1 MGRFV
6 EGADRDQAS
15 FLPARLED
23 YVSPDNAVRVI
34 DAFVDEL
41 DLTDLGFA
49 RVQPAATGRP
59 GYAPGTMLKL
69 YVYGYLHQL
78 TSSRKLEREAGRNI
92 EVMWL
97 TGKLVPDFKTIADFR
112 HDNPGAIQIACQ
124 RFVAICRA
132 LGLVGGSM
140 VAIDGSRLR
149 AVNTHE
155 KNYTKGKLA
164 RRKAHVEESIARY
177 LAELEEA
184 DSAEIGPA
192 TPRIDRLTERLTAL
206 RGRLGEL
213 EEIGRQLEAA
223 PDGQISL
230 TDPDARAMA
239 TGSDHRGVVGYNVQA
254 AVDTKHH
261 IVVANEVTNRGHDRS
276 HLLEMAK
283 AAQAEVGGSQMIALA
298 DRGYYEGEQIR
309 SCAEAGIVPMVP
321 KPDTSPAQARG
332 YWGKAMFVYE
342 PETNTYRC
350 PAGQHLQKHHSTVEA
365 GKLISVYYNQK
376 ACGDCASRP
385 LCTAGKEKRIRRWE
399 HEAVLDEME
408 RRFEVMPDAMANR
421 RSTVE
426 HVVGTIKGRMR
437 ATHFRTRGLKN
448 VATETS
454 LTILAYNIKRAIAVA
469 GVASTLKAIAG

>member
-6 EGADRDQAS
+6 EAADRHQSS
-15 FLPARLED
+15 FLPACLED
-23 YVSPDNAVRVI
+23 YVDADNPVRII

-41 DLTDLGFA
+41 DLAELGFA
-49 RVQPAATGRP
+49 RVQPASTGRP

-92 EVMWL
+92 ELMWL
-97 TGKLVPDFKTIADFR
+97 TGKLAPDFKTIADFR
-112 HDNPGAIQIACQ
+112 HDNASAIQIACQ

-164 RRKAHVEESIARY
+164 RRKGHVEESIARY
-177 LAELEEA
+177 LAELEDA
-184 DSAEIGPA
+184 DCIDTGPA
-192 TPRIDRLTERLTAL
+192 TPRIEHLTERLASL

-213 EEIGRQLEAA
+213 EEIGRQLEAS
-223 PDGQISL
+223 PDQQVSL

-254 AVDTKHH
+254 AVDTEHH
-261 IVVANEVTNRGHDRS
+261 IVVATKVTNRGHDRS

-283 AAQAEVGGSQMIALA
+283 AAKAEIGASEMIAIA

-309 SCAEAGIVPMVP
+309 ACAEAGIVPIVP
-321 KPDTSPAQARG
+321 KPNTSPAQARG
-332 YWGKAMFVYE
+332 FWDKGMFVHE
-342 PETNTYRC
+342 AETDTYRC
-350 PAGQHLQKHHSTVEA
+350 PAGAQLQKRFARVEG
-365 GKLISVYYNQK
+365 GKLIGVYFNQK
-376 ACGDCASRP
+376 ACSACASRP

-399 HEAVLDEME
+399 HEAVLDAME
-408 RRFEVMPDAMANR
+408 RKLQAMPEAMAVR
-421 RSTVE
+421 RCTVE
-426 HVVGTIKGRMR
+426 HVFGTIKGWMG

-448 VATETS
+448 VATEAS
-454 LTILAYNIKRAIAVA
+454 LAILAYNIKRAIAVA
-469 GVASTLKAIAG
+469 GVASTLKAITG

>member
-23 YVSPDNAVRVI
+23 YVAPDNPVRVI

-41 DLTDLGFA
+41 DLAELGFA

-78 TSSRKLEREAGRNI
+78 TSSRKLEREAGRNV
-92 EVMWL
+92 ELMWL
-97 TGKLVPDFKTIADFR
+97 VGKLVPDFKTIADFR

-124 RFVAICRA
+124 RFVNICRA
-132 LGLVGGSM
+132 LGLVGGGM

-177 LAELEEA
+177 LAELEES
-184 DSAEIGPA
+184 DSAEAGPA
-192 TPRIDRLTERLTAL
+192 TPRIEHLTERLAAL

-261 IVVANEVTNRGHDRS
+261 IVIANAVTNCGHDRS

-283 AAQAEVGGSQMIALA
+283 TAQAQANVSGMIALA

-309 SCAEAGIVPMVP
+309 SCADAGIIPMVP

-332 YWGKAMFVYE
+332 FWGKAMFVYE
-342 PETNTYRC
+342 PEADTYRC
-350 PAGQHLQKHHSTVEA
+350 PAGQHLQKHHATVEA
-365 GKLISVYYNQK
+365 GKLIKVYYNQK
-376 ACGDCASRP
+376 ACGACASRP

-408 RRFEVMPDAMANR
+408 RRFEAMPDAMAIR
-421 RSTVE
+421 RCTVE
-426 HVVGTIKGRMR
+426 HVFGTIKGWMG

-448 VATETS
+448 VATEAS

-469 GVASTLKAIAG
+469 GVASTLKAVKG

>member
-6 EGADRDQAS
+6 EAADRHQAS
-15 FLPARLED
+15 FLPACLED
-23 YVSPDNAVRVI
+23 YVDPDNPVRVI

-41 DLTDLGFA
+41 DLAELGFA

-92 EVMWL
+92 ELMWL
-97 TGKLVPDFKTIADFR
+97 VGKLVPDFKTIADFR
-112 HDNPGAIQIACQ
+112 RDNAGAIQVACQ
-124 RFVAICRA
+124 RFVAVCRA
-132 LGLVGGSM
+132 LGLVSGSV

-155 KNYTKGKLA
+155 KNYTLGKLA
-164 RRKAHVEESIARY
+164 RRKARVEESIARY
-177 LAELEEA
+177 LVELEEA
-184 DSAEIGPA
+184 DRAETGPA
-192 TPRIDRLTERLTAL
+192 TPRIEHLAERLASL

-213 EEIGRQLEAA
+213 EAIGRRLEAS
-223 PDGQISL
+223 PDGQLSL

-261 IVVANEVTNRGHDRS
+261 IVVANAVTNRGHDRS

-283 AAQAEVGGSQMIALA
+283 AAHGEVGTAKMIALA

-309 SCAEAGIVPMVP
+309 ACARAGIVPMVP
-321 KPDTSPAQARG
+321 KPNTSPAQARG
-332 YWGKAMFVYE
+332 FWDKAMFVHE
-342 PETNTYRC
+342 PETDTYRC
-350 PAGQHLQKHHSTVEA
+350 PTGQELQKRFARVEG
-365 GKLISVYYNQK
+365 GKLISVYFNQK
-376 ACGDCASRP
+376 ACSACSSRP
-385 LCTAGKEKRIRRWE
+385 SCTAGKEKRIRRWE

-408 RRFEVMPDAMANR
+408 RGLKAMPDAMAVR
-421 RSTVE
+421 RCTVE
-426 HVVGTIKGRMR
+426 HVFGTIKGWMG

-448 VATETS
+448 VAAETS
-454 LTILAYNIKRAIAVA
+454 LMILAYNMKRAIAVA
-469 GVASTLKAIAG
+469 GVGKTIAAMRG

>member
-6 EGADRDQAS
+6 EAADRDQAS
-15 FLPARLED
+15 FLPARLDD
-23 YVSPDNAVRVI
+23 YVDPDNPVRVI

-41 DLTDLGFA
+41 DLAELGFA
-49 RVQPAATGRP
+49 RVQPASTGRP

-92 EVMWL
+92 ELMWL

-112 HDNPGAIQIACQ
+112 RDNAGAIQVACQ
-124 RFVAICRA
+124 RFVAICCA
-132 LGLVGGSM
+132 LGLVGGGM

-184 DSAEIGPA
+184 DNAEAGSAR
-192 TPRIDRLTERLTAL
+192 PRIEHLTERLASL

-213 EEIGRQLEAA
+213 EEIDRQLQAA
-223 PDGQISL
+223 PDEQISL

-254 AVDTKHH
+254 AVDTEHH
-261 IVVANEVTNRGHDRS
+261 IVVANAVTNRGHDRS
-276 HLLEMAK
+276 HLFEMAK
-283 AAQAEVGGSQMIALA
+283 VAQTEIGASQMIALA

-309 SCAEAGIVPMVP
+309 ACAEAGIVPMVP
-321 KPDTSPAQARG
+321 KPNTSPAQARG
-332 YWGKAMFVYE
+332 FWDKTMFVHE
-342 PETNTYRC
+342 PETDTYRC
-350 PAGQHLQKHHSTVEA
+350 PAGAQLQKRFARVEG
-365 GKLISVYYNQK
+365 GKMISVYFNQK
-376 ACGDCASRP
+376 ACSACASRP

-399 HEAVLDEME
+399 HEAVLDAME
-408 RRFEVMPDAMANR
+408 RRLQAMPEAMAVR
-421 RSTVE
+421 RCTVE
-426 HVVGTIKGRMR
+426 HVFGTIKGWMG

-448 VATETS
+448 VSTEAS
-454 LTILAYNIKRAIAVA
+454 LAILAYNIKRAIAVA
-469 GVASTLKAIAG
+469 GVASTLKAITR

>member
-23 YVSPDNAVRVI
+23 YVSSDNPVRVI

-41 DLTDLGFA
+41 DLADLGFA
-49 RVQPAATGRP
+49 RVQPAVTGRP

-92 EVMWL
+92 ELMWL
-97 TGKLVPDFKTIADFR
+97 IGKLVPDFKTIADFR

-132 LGLVGGSM
+132 LRLVGGGM

-192 TPRIDRLTERLTAL
+192 TPHIDRLTQRLAAL

-261 IVVANEVTNRGHDRS
+261 VVVANEVTNRGHDRS

-283 AAQAEVGGSQMIALA
+283 AAQTEIGGSGMIALA

-309 SCAEAGIVPMVP
+309 SCDQAGIIPMVP
-321 KPDTSPAQARG
+321 KPNTSPAQARG
-332 YWGKAMFVYE
+332 LWGKAMFVHE
-342 PETNTYRC
+342 PETDTYRC
-350 PAGQHLQKHHSTVEA
+350 PAGQHLQRHHATVEA
-365 GKLISVYYNQK
+365 GKLINVYYNQK
-376 ACGDCASRP
+376 ACGACSSRP

-408 RRFEVMPDAMANR
+408 RRFDAMPEAMTVR
-421 RSTVE
+421 RCTVE
-426 HVVGTIKGRMR
+426 HVFGTIKGWMG

-448 VATETS
+448 VATEAS